1 MNQEPEIRIPQKV
14 GARAYVEFY
23 HNGERLRIYSGRS
36 MLLSIEPNRAK
47 SPKKR
52 LELLH
57 KLREE
62 LHRHLLTGNYP
73 VIKAVPA
80 PIETPPAELTV
91 IESLQLAL
99 TMKQNMKLNAQYKK
113 DLEQIYAAFSSFLTP
128 QEKQSSIRMI
138 TLARL
143 EDFLSS
149 YNSSGTYYMKKR
161 NDLSILFSL
170 AAKLSGTQ
178 SIARDTHTERSKS
191 RLHMTYTKKEL
202 LSLLAYLKA
211 NSPQLHLCCLFTYGC
226 WLRPHIEVLSLT
238 KRQFKN
244 KLTEIHLD
252 GSENKGGKVRVVYV
266 PAYVL
271 KEFKKRV
278 STLDDDMNIFSGRRQ
293 PLNKGYFTTMWKRLR
308 ITLLEKA
315 LIKSGQTVYSFRHSA
330 AVEVYRKTKDIYLL
344 QKLLGH
350 GSIGVT
356 QKYLRGLGEVNIQEL
371 RDAAPEL

>member
-1 MNQEPEIRIPQKV
+1 MNQEPEIRIPTKP
-14 GARAYVEFY
+14 GARAYIEFY
-23 HNGERLRIYSGRS
+23 LNGERLRIYSGRS
-36 MLLSIEPNRAK
+36 MLLNIEPNRAK
-47 SPKKR
+47 TPKKR

-57 KLREE
+57 KLRDE
-62 LHRHLLTGNYP
+62 LHKHLLTGNYP
-73 VIKAVPA
+73 VVKVDVVPA
-80 PIETPPAELTV
+80 VTPTKELSA
-91 IESLQLAL
+91 IESLSLAL

-113 DLEQIYAAFSSFLTP
+113 DLEQIYTAFTKFLTQ
-128 QEKQSSIRMI
+128 QEQNSSIGMI

-143 EDFLSS
+143 EDFLAS

-170 AAKLSGTQ
+170 AAKLSGTH
-178 SIARDTHTERSKS
+178 SIARETHTERSKAK
-191 RLHMTYTKKEL
+191 LHMTYTKKEL
-202 LSLLAYLKA
+202 LALLSYLKTS
-211 NSPQLHLCCLFTYGC
+211 SPQLYLCCLFTYGC

-244 KLTEIHLD
+244 MLTEIHLD

-271 KEFKKRV
+271 KEVKKRIK
-278 STLDDDMNIFSGRRQ
+278 TLDEDMNIFSGRVQ
-293 PLNKGYFTTMWKRLR
+293 VLNKGYFTTIWNRLR
-308 ITLLEKA
+308 VTLLKKG
-315 LIKSGQTVYSFRHSA
+315 LIKPGQTVYSFRHTA

-356 QKYLRGLGEVNIQEL
+356 QKYLRGLGEVDIQEL
-371 RDAAPEL
+371 RNAAPEL